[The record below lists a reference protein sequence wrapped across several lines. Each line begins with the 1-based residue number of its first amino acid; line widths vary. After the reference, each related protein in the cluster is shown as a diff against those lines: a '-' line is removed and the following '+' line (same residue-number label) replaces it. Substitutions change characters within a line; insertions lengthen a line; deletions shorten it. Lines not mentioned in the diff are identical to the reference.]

1 MSGEG
6 WTIANERRSNMNN
19 QLTQFI
25 WKHKGGF
32 LFCACIVVM
41 VLVISADRIYTTIT
55 GPDSDDVTD
64 ISVNYTTRDEDG
76 DQCYTMIFWMRDG
89 SIYEIKHVENLVV
102 GGKRTKKPTR
112 RIRQD

>member
-1 MSGEG
+1 MITRKDKYIGLCLLTLG
-6 WTIANERRSNMNN
+6 AILLTLTVATIYN
-19 QLTQFI
+19 
-25 WKHKGGF
+25 K
-32 LFCACIVVM
+32 
-41 VLVISADRIYTTIT
+41 LVR
-55 GPDSDDVTD
+55 PDSDDVTN
-64 ISVNYTTRDEDG
+64 IAVNYTTSDEDG